1 MVNEESFKKHYVLLV
16 KKVSEHGDTIKE
28 LQRVIME
35 LQVDI
40 AKLKD
45 EKVKIGMSED
55 DQKQFDRVFGDQEKL
70 KI

>member
-16 KKVSEHGDTIKE
+16 KKVSEQGDTIKE

-55 DQKQFDRVFGDQEKL
+55 DQKQFDRVFGDQDKL